1 MDEKEFNL
9 AILKELIK
17 IAGKVFA
24 KVTVSKEGTYTAA
37 ELWNEKN
44 AFGESIVIDYKGTES
59 EIYTAEIGTFKMQV
73 TPQKLWYA
81 LWKFERLCNV
91 KQADKMR
98 FTHGKQEGE
107 NISEKAMYLDKSGK
121 EVTRKKSLV
130 KLSERVAVE
139 PDKKTKSYNMYYFVA
154 GLWYLIAQNFDERQY
169 KAIQERIDKDD
180 NYLFGLLQRW
190 DFNTENRLNPIYKAL
205 FEALKSERVNNT
217 LEERKFENE
226 AENAVICDVVAGKNE
241 CGSLHV
247 EQTEVKEIG
256 NGLYKDSDNLYF
268 EHGKYLYIL
277 GGYTRG
283 VATFLKHQTD
293 IKAKIVS
300 MIEEGGISTESAKIL
315 YEKLTGHK
323 FGEPAKVEPTQEEA
337 HEVILTYFSVVV
349 DGDAFEIRIKPEKL
363 DEPYRFEC
371 TFAECVA
378 KMRHTNPDVRD
389 AAKEEIANRIY
400 NCAYDYL
407 RKERGLVRVIQ
418 ICNEAVK
425 EFIRINGIGKEDE
438 EAQEDYP
445 PEPYNKEKSENV
457 ASLATIKTR
466 NVATSYERFQDRT
479 ICGRFQ
485 KNMCPNYLRQKVL
498 PTESF
503 QPRRKIR
510 RFKLL
515 SFAGYISY
523 HSRKESALERKR
535 NGNTRVYRTL
545 IRGETKN
552 NNLTCRQTCLCL

>member
-1 MDEKEFNL
+1 MNEKEFNL
-9 AILKELIK
+9 AILKELRK

-24 KVTVSKEGTYTAA
+24 KVKVSKDGTYTAA
-37 ELWNEKN
+37 ELWNEKD

-59 EIYTAEIGTFKMQV
+59 DIYTAEIGTFKMQV

-81 LWKFERLCNV
+81 LWRFERLCNV

-98 FTHGKQEGE
+98 FTYGEQEGE

-190 DFNTENRLNPIYKAL
+190 DFNTKNRLNPIYKAL

-217 LEERKFENE
+217 PEERKCENE
-226 AENAVICDVVAGKNE
+226 AGNSVICDNVG
-241 CGSLHV
+241 
-247 EQTEVKEIG
+247 T
-256 NGLYKDSDNLYF
+256 
-268 EHGKYLYIL
+268 
-277 GGYTRG
+277 YT
-283 VATFLKHQTD
+283 
-293 IKAKIVS
+293 
-300 MIEEGGISTESAKIL
+300 
-315 YEKLTGHK
+315 
-323 FGEPAKVEPTQEEA
+323 
-337 HEVILTYFSVVV
+337 
-349 DGDAFEIRIKPEKL
+349 PEKS
-363 DEPYRFEC
+363 ESVQE
-371 TFAECVA
+371 
-378 KMRHTNPDVRD
+378 TN
-389 AAKEEIANRIY
+389 
-400 NCAYDYL
+400 
-407 RKERGLVRVIQ
+407 
-418 ICNEAVK
+418 
-425 EFIRINGIGKEDE
+425 
-438 EAQEDYP
+438 EDYP
-445 PEPYNKEKSENV
+445 PEPYNKEKSE
-457 ASLATIKTR
+457 

-485 KNMCPNYLRQKVL
+485 KNMCPNYFRQKVF

-503 QPRRKIR
+503 QSRRKIS
-510 RFKLL
+510 RFKPRC
-515 SFAGYISY
+515 FVGYANY
-523 HSRKESALERKR
+523 QLDKESALERKR

-552 NNLTCRQTCLCL
+552 NNLTCRQTCFI